1 MLKDSVSGFDIYNF
15 TRLTNPVEGLVVAK
29 DGYAIHEQ
37 VHGGDALESL
47 FVLVV
52 EDNDV
57 AIYQMFGGCPTWDV
71 MLDRVEGVNS
81 EGWYFGINW
90 LV

>member
-1 MLKDSVSGFDIYNF
+1 MFKDSVSGFDIYNF

-52 EDNDV
+52 EDNDFFV
-57 AIYQMFGGCPTWDV
+57 MGWESPTIIF
-71 MLDRVEGVNS
+71 L
-81 EGWYFGINW
+81 
-90 LV
+90 